1 MFPKDNIFDTYEKFV
16 NNRINELNSLIQGTD
31 EYLAT
36 LMREGASDRVYEVLE
51 NQTRDIRKFVATTFI
66 KIENIKQFMDYLEY
80 KERYI
85 IIPKI
90 KEILS
95 KWDETIEHLNER
107 LTEIAKKY

>member
-1 MFPKDNIFDTYEKFV
+1 
-16 NNRINELNSLIQGTD
+16 
-31 EYLAT
+31 
-36 LMREGASDRVYEVLE
+36 
-51 NQTRDIRKFVATTFI
+51 
-66 KIENIKQFMDYLEY
+66 MDYLEY
-80 KERYI
+80 KERDT